1 MESETRQL
9 FGRRHIYTD
18 SEEITA
24 ANVAEVLKK
33 ALRTHYQNQEEIV
46 SKPLL
51 YKYK

>member
-1 MESETRQL
+1 METETRQL

-46 SKPLL
+46 IKPLL